1 LAFFSGTLLLE
12 STSRDWDLGVIES
25 RLINSDVIARSGGR
39 ALGKFASALKLFA
52 IIFGVSI
59 VGCSESQVH
68 SRPNLVLIVVD
79 TLRAD
84 HLEIYG
90 YERKTSPALKKLAER
105 GVVYE
110 QHVASAGQTVPSTL
124 TLLTSLHPA
133 EHGFRHLG
141 NGHFSKHRPVYP
153 DALTLLPEVLK
164 EAGYATAGFVGNPF
178 LQDEN
183 GFSQGY
189 DRFLYSDAD
198 GARLTDAAIRW
209 MDQHVSDGEPFFLYV
224 HYFDVHTPYR
234 PPGRFREL
242 FPRPANGRVIESNGH
257 VPGARKRDLRATVAL
272 YDGGIAYT
280 DDQIG
285 RLLASLDALGV
296 VEETV
301 VAVTSDH
308 GEEFMD
314 HGGFGHGTH
323 VHGELVRAPL
333 IIAGPGVRDPGRRE
347 AKLTQHL
354 DLAPTLLTLAGVEAP
369 AEFRGKPFAGNAA
382 AAFAED
388 GPFYAVHADGYKLIV
403 NIDSGE
409 AQVFS
414 LDDALDQHPLQEPD
428 VELRLRERLA
438 WYRALKSLYEEEA
451 NADVP
456 GWSDAERAK
465 LEALGYT
472 R

>member
-1 LAFFSGTLLLE
+1 
-12 STSRDWDLGVIES
+12 
-25 RLINSDVIARSGGR
+25 LINSDIIARSGGR
-39 ALGKFASALKLFA
+39 TLGKSASVLKLFA

-59 VGCSESQVH
+59 VGCSDSQVH

-141 NGHFSKHRPVYP
+141 NGHFSKNRPVYP
-153 DALTLLPEVLK
+153 DALTLLPEVFK

-178 LQDEN
+178 LQDKN

-189 DRFLYSDAD
+189 DHFIYSDAD
-198 GARLTDAAIRW
+198 GARLTNAAIRW
-209 MDQHVSDGEPFFLYV
+209 MEQRASDEEPFFLYV

-234 PPGRFREL
+234 PPGRFREM
-242 FPRPANGRVIESNGH
+242 FPRPADGRVIESNGR
-257 VPGARKRDLRATVAL
+257 VPGVRKRDIRTTLAL
-272 YDGGIAYT
+272 YDGGIAYV

-285 RLLASLDALGV
+285 RLLEHLDELGV
-296 VEETV
+296 LKETV

-333 IIAGPGVRDPGRRE
+333 VIAGPGVPEPGRRE
-347 AKLTQHL
+347 EELTHHL
-354 DLAPTLLTLAGVEAP
+354 DLAPTLLSLLGLGVP
-369 AEFRGKPFAGNAA
+369 DEFRGEPFEGAGTV
-382 AAFAED
+382 AFAED

-403 NIDSGE
+403 NTNTDG
-409 AQVFS
+409 AQVYS
-414 LDDALDQHPLQEPD
+414 LDDALDQSPLEEP
-428 VELRLRERLA
+428 EIERRLRDRLA
-438 WYRALKSLYEEEA
+438 WYRALHRLHGGD
-451 NADVP
+451 ADAETP
-456 GWSDAERAK
+456 GWTDAERAK